1 MGSRKKRPSRISTGP
16 RNLSFDPSFM
26 ESSGQ
31 RSRCHGRSRSSDGL
45 LVRHGLGPHAFHQS
59 GSGSSRVRSR
69 WGGRHAL
76 ACDPTIC
83 AKGNVFW
90 MFVSLFLMSI
100 QNLIAWSASQEKGKW
115 KWNIKQ
121 HMFNN
126 AHHPVEGKA
135 CFIYLKRHG
144 ELKLR
149 FQQIDNSWQEVSAQ
163 LGPMI
168 STKESFTHAAF
179 TSNNGTVLCTL

>member
-1 MGSRKKRPSRISTGP
+1 M
-16 RNLSFDPSFM
+16 
-26 ESSGQ
+26 
-31 RSRCHGRSRSSDGL
+31 
-45 LVRHGLGPHAFHQS
+45 RHGLGPHAFHQS
-59 GSGSSRVRSR
+59 GSSSSRVRSR
-69 WGGRHAL
+69 WCGWHAL
-76 ACDPTIC
+76 ACDPALR
-83 AKGNVFW
+83 AKGKISWVFARLHLI
-90 MFVSLFLMSI
+90 ST

-135 CFIYLKRHG
+135 CFTYLKRHG

-179 TSNNGTVLCTL
+179 TSNNGTVSCMLWCYQTNFFR